1 MTTRMKRAVAAILA
15 ATLPLTS
22 ASADVGSSMD
32 SFLNDVGGAANVNG
46 PTAFEGQSAGYY
58 SLGNVWT
65 RFPQK
70 TTNIANL
77 QLPRARAGC
86 GGIDIFAGSF
96 SFINASEI
104 VAMLKAVANNA
115 VGFAFSLAIDTVCP
129 ECSKI
134 MQEFSQKAQLMN
146 NLNINSCEMAQ
157 GLVGGIWPKG
167 DLADKAIC
175 EAIGNSEG
183 IFTDYAAAK
192 HGCGTKGQRSSTT
205 AQGSGKYDDVNPAVA
220 RNYTWTILKK
230 SAFFSPNGTFDE
242 ELAEYAMTLLGTIIY
257 VPPKDDEPGK
267 FVPIVGEASSTLV
280 TSLLDGTSN
289 GNVLIFDCDEP
300 DKCLDPGFKSLS
312 LPASKALRPRVA
324 ALIAGMIQAI
334 HDDTA
339 ITDAQKEL
347 LQVASIPLYKI
358 LTVQAAYG
366 RGMPTDDR
374 ETLAEIAS
382 VDLLFAVL
390 DRIVSEAGRSM
401 SSFIGADE
409 AKIAMWQGQ
418 VNVVRQALADRQAKP
433 TVGRRNCRI
442 LDLEPGWIL
451 NEWRIAG
458 EWQFGFHACGK
469 DNVQSALGA
478 QNDLNPAWRKFAT
491 VLHAQHA
498 LLTDLFQSLCRK
510 GLFVRTDEKK
520 RVLRLLVER
529 HPFALLD
536 RSSAEA
542 LPVNGLISD
551 PQLSDI
557 PEKQE
562 RHRALEPFGQV
573 LFDLLTT
580 KVA

>member
-1 MTTRMKRAVAAILA
+1 MTTRFKQFVTALLA
-15 ATLPLTS
+15 AALPLT
-22 ASADVGSSMD
+22 ALHADVGSSMD
-32 SFLNDVGGAANVNG
+32 SFLNDVGGAAQVNG
-46 PTAFEGQSAGYY
+46 PTAYQGQSAGYY

-70 TTNIANL
+70 TTNLVNL

-86 GGIDIFAGSF
+86 GGIDLFAGSF

-134 MQEFSQKAQLMN
+134 MQEFAQKAQLMN
-146 NLNINSCEMAQ
+146 NLNINSCELAQ

-192 HGCGTKGQRSSTT
+192 HGCGTRGQRTSTLESG
-205 AQGSGKYDDVNPAVA
+205 AGKYDDVNPGVA

-230 SAFFSPNGTFDE
+230 SAFFSPNGTLDQ

-267 FVPIVGEASSTLV
+267 FVPIVGEGSSTLV
-280 TSLLDGTSN
+280 TSLLDGTSA
-289 GNVLIFDCDEP
+289 GSGPGSVLIFRCDET
-300 DKCLDPGFKSLS
+300 DKCLDPGFKSLNLPVSKS
-312 LPASKALRPRVA
+312 LRHRVSS
-324 ALIAGMIQAI
+324 LIDGMVQSIR
-334 HDDTA
+334 DDTP
-339 ITDAQKEL
+339 ITNAQKEL
-347 LQVASIPLYKI
+347 LQVSSVPLYKI

-374 ETLAEIAS
+374 ETLAELAS

-409 AKIAMWQGQ
+409 AKIQMWQAQ
-418 VNVVRQALADRQAKP
+418 VNTVRQALADRQANTHLK
-433 TVGRRNCRI
+433 VGAVLQIIEKTAFIENVLAAQMSPGMAAA
-442 LDLEPGWIL
+442 LDWSRGLQTRG
-451 NEWRIAG
+451 
-458 EWQFGFHACGK
+458 
-469 DNVQSALGA
+469 
-478 QNDLNPAWRKFAT
+478 
-491 VLHAQHA
+491 
-498 LLTDLFQSLCRK
+498 LT
-510 GLFVRTDEKK
+510 
-520 RVLRLLVER
+520 
-529 HPFALLD
+529 H
-536 RSSAEA
+536 
-542 LPVNGLISD
+542 
-551 PQLSDI
+551 
-557 PEKQE
+557 
-562 RHRALEPFGQV
+562 
-573 LFDLLTT
+573 
-580 KVA
+580 

>member
-1 MTTRMKRAVAAILA
+1 
-15 ATLPLTS
+15 
-22 ASADVGSSMD
+22 MD
-32 SFLNDVGGAANVNG
+32 SFLNDVGGAANVTG

-86 GGIDIFAGSF
+86 GGIDLFAGSF

-192 HGCGTKGQRSSTT
+192 HGCGTKGQRASTT
-205 AQGSGKYDDVNPAVA
+205 AAGAGKYDDVNPAVP

-230 SAFFSPNGTFDE
+230 SAFFSPGGTFDE
-242 ELAEYAMTLLGTIIY
+242 ELAEYAMTLVGTIIY
-257 VPPKDDEPGK
+257 IPPKDDDPGK
-267 FVPIVGEASSTLV
+267 FVPIAGEASSTLV
-280 TSLLDGTSN
+280 TSLLDGTATER
-289 GNVLIFDCDEP
+289 VLIYDCDEP
-300 DKCLDPGFKSLS
+300 DQCLNPGWQPLS

-324 ALIAGMIQAI
+324 ALIDGMVQAI

-339 ITDAQKEL
+339 ITEAQKEL
-347 LQVASIPLYKI
+347 LQVSSIPLYKI

-374 ETLAEIAS
+374 ATLAEIAS
-382 VDLLFAVL
+382 VDLLFALL
-390 DRIVSEAGRSM
+390 DRIVGEVGRSM

-418 VNVVRQALADRQAKP
+418 VNTVRTALADRQANTHLRVSAIMQIIEKTAFIENVLAASMSP
-433 TVGRRNCRI
+433 GMAAS
-442 LDLEPGWIL
+442 LDWSRG
-451 NEWRIAG
+451 
-458 EWQFGFHACGK
+458 
-469 DNVQSALGA
+469 VQ
-478 QNDLNPAWRKFAT
+478 N
-491 VLHAQHA
+491 
-498 LLTDLFQSLCRK
+498 
-510 GLFVRTDEKK
+510 
-520 RVLRLLVER
+520 
-529 HPFALLD
+529 
-536 RSSAEA
+536 
-542 LPVNGLISD
+542 
-551 PQLSDI
+551 
-557 PEKQE
+557 
-562 RHRALEPFGQV
+562 RAL
-573 LFDLLTT
+573 TH
-580 KVA
+580 

>member
-1 MTTRMKRAVAAILA
+1 MIFRFKKTLCLLLA
-15 ATLPLTS
+15 CTLPVQS
-22 ASADVGSSMD
+22 VSADVGSSMD
-32 SFLNDVGGAANVNG
+32 SFLNDVGGAANING
-46 PTAFEGQSAGYY
+46 PSAYQGQSAGYY

-157 GLVGGIWPKG
+157 GLVGGIWPKC

-192 HGCGTKGQRSSTT
+192 HGCGTRGHRSSTT
-205 AQGSGKYDDVNPAVA
+205 EQGAGKYDDVNSGIP

-230 SAFFSPNGTFDE
+230 SAFFSPGGSFDR
-242 ELAEYAMTLLGTIIY
+242 ELAEYAMTLIGTIIY
-257 VPPKDDEPGK
+257 IPPKDEEPGK
-267 FVPIVGEASSTLV
+267 FIPFAGDASSTLV
-280 TSLLDGTSN
+280 TALLDGTQ
-289 GNVLIFDCDEP
+289 GQPVRIFDCDEP
-300 DKCLDPGFKSLS
+300 DKCLNPNFKSLS
-312 LPASKALRPRVA
+312 LPTSKALRPRVA
-324 ALIAGMIQAI
+324 ALIEGMVDAI
-334 HDDTA
+334 RTDSA
-339 ITDAQKEL
+339 ISEAQKEL

-390 DRIVSEAGRSM
+390 DRIVGEAGRSM

-418 VNVVRQALADRQAKP
+418 VNTVRQSLADRQAN
-433 TVGRRNCRI
+433 THLRVGAIMQIIEKTAFIENVLAASMSPGMAAS
-442 LDLEPGWIL
+442 LDWS
-451 NEWRIAG
+451 RA
-458 EWQFGFHACGK
+458 
-469 DNVQSALGA
+469 VQSRGLA
-478 QNDLNPAWRKFAT
+478 Q
-491 VLHAQHA
+491 
-498 LLTDLFQSLCRK
+498 
-510 GLFVRTDEKK
+510 
-520 RVLRLLVER
+520 
-529 HPFALLD
+529 
-536 RSSAEA
+536 
-542 LPVNGLISD
+542 
-551 PQLSDI
+551 
-557 PEKQE
+557 
-562 RHRALEPFGQV
+562 
-573 LFDLLTT
+573 
-580 KVA
+580 

>member
-1 MTTRMKRAVAAILA
+1 MIIRFKRTIALLLA
-15 ATLPLTS
+15 CTLPLQS
-22 ASADVGSSMD
+22 VSADVGSSMD
-32 SFLNDVGGAANVNG
+32 SFLNDVGGAANING
-46 PTAFEGQSAGYY
+46 PSAYQGQSAGYY

-192 HGCGTKGQRSSTT
+192 HGCGTRGQRSSTT
-205 AQGSGKYDDVNPAVA
+205 EQGAGKYDDVNSGVP

-230 SAFFSPNGTFDE
+230 SAFFSPGGNFDR
-242 ELAEYAMTLLGTIIY
+242 ELAEYAMTLIGTIIY
-257 VPPKDDEPGK
+257 VPPKDEEAGK
-267 FVPIVGEASSTLV
+267 FIPFAGDASSTLV
-280 TSLLDGTSN
+280 TALLDGTQ
-289 GNVLIFDCDEP
+289 GQPVRIFDCDEP
-300 DKCLDPGFKSLS
+300 DKCLNPTFKTLS
-312 LPASKALRPRVA
+312 LPPSKALRPRVA
-324 ALIAGMIQAI
+324 ALIEGMVDAI
-334 HDDTA
+334 RTDSA
-339 ITDAQKEL
+339 ISEAQKEL

-390 DRIVSEAGRSM
+390 DRIVGEAGRSM

-418 VNVVRQALADRQAKP
+418 VNTVRQSLADRQAN
-433 TVGRRNCRI
+433 THLRVGAIMQIIEKTAFIENVLAASMSPGMAAS
-442 LDLEPGWIL
+442 LDWS
-451 NEWRIAG
+451 RA
-458 EWQFGFHACGK
+458 
-469 DNVQSALGA
+469 VQSRGLA
-478 QNDLNPAWRKFAT
+478 Q
-491 VLHAQHA
+491 
-498 LLTDLFQSLCRK
+498 
-510 GLFVRTDEKK
+510 
-520 RVLRLLVER
+520 
-529 HPFALLD
+529 
-536 RSSAEA
+536 
-542 LPVNGLISD
+542 
-551 PQLSDI
+551 
-557 PEKQE
+557 
-562 RHRALEPFGQV
+562 
-573 LFDLLTT
+573 
-580 KVA
+580 

>member
-1 MTTRMKRAVAAILA
+1 MPPPST
-15 ATLPLTS
+15 
-22 ASADVGSSMD
+22 
-32 SFLNDVGGAANVNG
+32 GAA
-46 PTAFEGQSAGYY
+46 P
-58 SLGNVWT
+58 
-65 RFPQK
+65 K
-70 TTNIANL
+70 
-77 QLPRARAGC
+77 
-86 GGIDIFAGSF
+86 
-96 SFINASEI
+96 AS
-104 VAMLKAVANNA
+104 
-115 VGFAFSLAIDTVCP
+115 G
-129 ECSKI
+129 
-134 MQEFSQKAQLMN
+134 
-146 NLNINSCEMAQ
+146 
-157 GLVGGIWPKG
+157 
-167 DLADKAIC
+167 
-175 EAIGNSEG
+175 
-183 IFTDYAAAK
+183 
-192 HGCGTKGQRSSTT
+192 SSTT

-280 TSLLDGTSN
+280 TSLLDGTSS

-300 DKCLDPGFKSLS
+300 EKCLDPGFKSLS

-418 VNVVRQALADRQAKP
+418 VNVVRQALADRQANTHLKVNAIMQIIEKTAFIENVLAASMSPSAWPHRSTGRAACSRAPLP
-433 TVGRRNCRI
+433 TNPFLRAGTGGSPASWSRFSRLAAASYLVNVFQAVAAWTGNGGYKSLLQVVMVMGLGLSAIRWPSIRTGGPGSTGSLARR
-442 LDLEPGWIL
+442 
-451 NEWRIAG
+451 
-458 EWQFGFHACGK
+458 
-469 DNVQSALGA
+469 
-478 QNDLNPAWRKFAT
+478 
-491 VLHAQHA
+491 
-498 LLTDLFQSLCRK
+498 
-510 GLFVRTDEKK
+510 
-520 RVLRLLVER
+520 
-529 HPFALLD
+529 
-536 RSSAEA
+536 
-542 LPVNGLISD
+542 
-551 PQLSDI
+551 
-557 PEKQE
+557 
-562 RHRALEPFGQV
+562 
-573 LFDLLTT
+573 
-580 KVA
+580 

>member
-1 MTTRMKRAVAAILA
+1 VTTRIKRAVAALLA
-15 ATLPLTS
+15 ATLPLTGLH
-22 ASADVGSSMD
+22 ADVGSSMD
-32 SFLNDVGGAANVNG
+32 SFLSDVGGAANVNG
-46 PTAFEGQSAGYY
+46 PSAFKGQSAGYY
-58 SLGNVWT
+58 TLGNVWT

-86 GGIDIFAGSF
+86 GGIDLFAGSF

-192 HGCGTKGQRSSTT
+192 HGCGTKGQRASTS
-205 AQGSGKYDDVNPAVA
+205 AAGAGKYDDVNPGVA

-230 SAFFSPNGTFDE
+230 SAFFSPGGTFDQ
-242 ELAEYAMTLLGTIIY
+242 ELAEYAMTLIGTIIY
-257 VPPKDDEPGK
+257 IPPKDDDPGK
-267 FVPIVGEASSTLV
+267 FIPIAGDASSTLV
-280 TSLLDGTSN
+280 TSLLDGTSVEK
-289 GNVLIFDCDEP
+289 VLINKCDDA
-300 DKCLDPGFKSLS
+300 DKCLDPGWQSFS
-312 LPASKALRPRVA
+312 LPPSKALRPRVA
-324 ALIAGMIQAI
+324 ALIDGMVQAI
-334 HDDTA
+334 HDDTP

-347 LQVASIPLYKI
+347 LQVSSIPLYKI

-418 VNVVRQALADRQAKP
+418 VNTVRQALADRQSNTHLRVNAIMQIIEKTAFLENTLAASMSP
-433 TVGRRNCRI
+433 GMAAS
-442 LDLEPGWIL
+442 LDWSRG
-451 NEWRIAG
+451 
-458 EWQFGFHACGK
+458 
-469 DNVQSALGA
+469 
-478 QNDLNPAWRKFAT
+478 
-491 VLHAQHA
+491 
-498 LLTDLFQSLCRK
+498 
-510 GLFVRTDEKK
+510 VRT
-520 RVLRLLVER
+520 
-529 HPFALLD
+529 
-536 RSSAEA
+536 
-542 LPVNGLISD
+542 
-551 PQLSDI
+551 
-557 PEKQE
+557 
-562 RHRALEPFGQV
+562 RAL
-573 LFDLLTT
+573 TH
-580 KVA
+580 

>member
-1 MTTRMKRAVAAILA
+1 MISKLRKAALALA
-15 ATLPLTS
+15 ATSLIATPLH
-22 ASADVGSSMD
+22 ANVGDSMD
-32 SFLNDVGGAANVNG
+32 RFMNDMGGAANVTG
-46 PTAFEGQSAGYY
+46 PSAFQGQSAGYY

-192 HGCGTKGQRSSTT
+192 HGCGTRGQRSSTT
-205 AQGSGKYDDVNPAVA
+205 AQGSGKYDDVNPGVP

-230 SAFFSPNGTFDE
+230 SAFFSPGGRFDE

-300 DKCLDPGFKSLS
+300 EKCLNPGFRSLS

-324 ALIAGMIQAI
+324 ALIGGMVQAI
-334 HDDTA
+334 RDDTA
-339 ITDAQKEL
+339 ISEEQKEL

-409 AKIAMWQGQ
+409 AKIAMWQNQ
-418 VNVVRQALADRQAKP
+418 VNVVRQALADRQANTHLKVNAVLQIIEKTAFIENVLAASMSP
-433 TVGRRNCRI
+433 GMAAS
-442 LDLEPGWIL
+442 LDWSRG
-451 NEWRIAG
+451 
-458 EWQFGFHACGK
+458 
-469 DNVQSALGA
+469 VQS
-478 QNDLNPAWRKFAT
+478 
-491 VLHAQHA
+491 
-498 LLTDLFQSLCRK
+498 
-510 GLFVRTDEKK
+510 
-520 RVLRLLVER
+520 
-529 HPFALLD
+529 
-536 RSSAEA
+536 
-542 LPVNGLISD
+542 
-551 PQLSDI
+551 
-557 PEKQE
+557 
-562 RHRALEPFGQV
+562 RAL
-573 LFDLLTT
+573 TH
-580 KVA
+580 

>member
-1 MTTRMKRAVAAILA
+1 MISKLRTAALTLA
-15 ATLPLTS
+15 ATSLVATPLH
-22 ASADVGSSMD
+22 ANVGDSMD
-32 SFLNDVGGAANVNG
+32 RFMNDMGGAANVTG
-46 PTAFEGQSAGYY
+46 PSAFQGQSAGYY

-70 TTNIANL
+70 TTDIANL
-77 QLPRARAGC
+77 QLPKARAGC

-192 HGCGTKGQRSSTT
+192 HGCGTKGQRASTT
-205 AQGSGKYDDVNPAVA
+205 AQGSGKYDDVNPGVP

-230 SAFFSPNGTFDE
+230 SAFFSPGGRFDE

-280 TSLLDGTSN
+280 TSLLDGTAN

-300 DKCLDPGFKSLS
+300 EKCLNPGFKSLS

-324 ALIAGMIQAI
+324 ALIGGMVQAI
-334 HDDTA
+334 RDDTA
-339 ITDAQKEL
+339 ISEEQKEL

-409 AKIAMWQGQ
+409 AKIAMWQNQ
-418 VNVVRQALADRQAKP
+418 VNVVRQALADRQANTHLKVNAVLQIIEKTAFIENVLAASMSP
-433 TVGRRNCRI
+433 GMAAS
-442 LDLEPGWIL
+442 LDWSRG
-451 NEWRIAG
+451 
-458 EWQFGFHACGK
+458 
-469 DNVQSALGA
+469 VQ
-478 QNDLNPAWRKFAT
+478 N
-491 VLHAQHA
+491 
-498 LLTDLFQSLCRK
+498 
-510 GLFVRTDEKK
+510 
-520 RVLRLLVER
+520 
-529 HPFALLD
+529 
-536 RSSAEA
+536 
-542 LPVNGLISD
+542 
-551 PQLSDI
+551 
-557 PEKQE
+557 
-562 RHRALEPFGQV
+562 RAL
-573 LFDLLTT
+573 TH
-580 KVA
+580 

>member
-1 MTTRMKRAVAAILA
+1 MRRPKTALLAALLA
-15 ATLPLTS
+15 ATLPLTGALTS
-22 ASADVGSSMD
+22 AHADVGSSMD

-46 PTAFEGQSAGYY
+46 PTAYQGQSAGYY

-192 HGCGTKGQRSSTT
+192 HGCGTKGQRTSTT
-205 AQGSGKYDDVNPAVA
+205 AQGAGKYDDVNPGVA

-230 SAFFSPNGTFDE
+230 SAFFSPGGNFDQ
-242 ELAEYAMTLLGTIIY
+242 ELAEYAMTLIGTIIY

-267 FVPIVGEASSTLV
+267 FVPIVGESSSTLV
-280 TSLLDGTSN
+280 TSLLDGTTGS
-289 GNVLIFDCDEP
+289 NVLIFHCDEP

-312 LPASKALRPRVA
+312 LPASKALRPRVS
-324 ALIAGMIQAI
+324 ALIDGMVQAI
-334 HDDTA
+334 HDDTP
-339 ITDAQKEL
+339 ITNPQKEL
-347 LQVASIPLYKI
+347 LQVASVPLYKI

-374 ETLAEIAS
+374 QTLAEIAS
-382 VDLLFAVL
+382 VDLLFALL
-390 DRIVSEAGRSM
+390 DRIVGEAGRSM

-409 AKIAMWQGQ
+409 AKIAMWQAE
-418 VNVVRQALADRQAKP
+418 VNTVRQALADRQASTQLK
-433 TVGRRNCRI
+433 VGAIMQIIEKTAFIENVLATQMSPGMAAA
-442 LDLEPGWIL
+442 LDWSRG
-451 NEWRIAG
+451 
-458 EWQFGFHACGK
+458 
-469 DNVQSALGA
+469 VQ
-478 QNDLNPAWRKFAT
+478 T
-491 VLHAQHA
+491 
-498 LLTDLFQSLCRK
+498 
-510 GLFVRTDEKK
+510 
-520 RVLRLLVER
+520 
-529 HPFALLD
+529 
-536 RSSAEA
+536 
-542 LPVNGLISD
+542 
-551 PQLSDI
+551 
-557 PEKQE
+557 
-562 RHRALEPFGQV
+562 RAL
-573 LFDLLTT
+573 TH
-580 KVA
+580 

>member
-1 MTTRMKRAVAAILA
+1 VTIRMNRPKTTLIAAILA
-15 ATLPLTS
+15 AALPFASVS
-22 ASADVGSSMD
+22 ANVGSSMD
-32 SFLNDVGGAANVNG
+32 SFLRDVGGAANVNG
-46 PTAFEGQSAGYY
+46 PTAFQGQSAGYY
-58 SLGNVWT
+58 SLGNIWT

-146 NLNINSCEMAQ
+146 NLNINSCELAQ
-157 GLVGGIWPKG
+157 GLVGGVWPKG

-192 HGCGTKGQRSSTT
+192 HGCGTRGQRTSTT
-205 AQGSGKYDDVNPAVA
+205 AQGGGKYDDVNTGVA

-230 SAFFSPNGTFDE
+230 SAFFSPNGTFDQ

-257 VPPKDDEPGK
+257 VPPKDDVPGK

-280 TSLLDGTSN
+280 TSLLDGTQGS
-289 GNVLIFDCDEP
+289 NVLIFHCDEP
-300 DKCLDPGFKSLS
+300 AKCLEPGFKSLS
-312 LPASKALRPRVA
+312 LPASKALRPRVS
-324 ALIAGMIQAI
+324 ALIAGMVQAI

-339 ITDAQKEL
+339 ITSAQKEL
-347 LQVASIPLYKI
+347 LQVSSVPLYKI

-382 VDLLFAVL
+382 VDMLFAVL
-390 DRIVSEAGRSM
+390 DRIVGEAGRSM

-418 VNVVRQALADRQAKP
+418 VNVVRQALADRQANTHLK
-433 TVGRRNCRI
+433 VGAIMQIIEKTAFIENELAASMSPGMAAS
-442 LDLEPGWIL
+442 LDWSRG
-451 NEWRIAG
+451 
-458 EWQFGFHACGK
+458 
-469 DNVQSALGA
+469 VQ
-478 QNDLNPAWRKFAT
+478 N
-491 VLHAQHA
+491 
-498 LLTDLFQSLCRK
+498 
-510 GLFVRTDEKK
+510 
-520 RVLRLLVER
+520 
-529 HPFALLD
+529 
-536 RSSAEA
+536 
-542 LPVNGLISD
+542 
-551 PQLSDI
+551 
-557 PEKQE
+557 
-562 RHRALEPFGQV
+562 RAL
-573 LFDLLTT
+573 TH
-580 KVA
+580 